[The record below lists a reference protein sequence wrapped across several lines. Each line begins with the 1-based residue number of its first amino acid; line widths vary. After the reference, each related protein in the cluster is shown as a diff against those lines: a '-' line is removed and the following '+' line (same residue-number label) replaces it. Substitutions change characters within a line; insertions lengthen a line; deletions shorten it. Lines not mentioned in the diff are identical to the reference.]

1 MQTPA
6 FAATKTVRT
15 WKLFRGLIW
24 VAVVVAA
31 CLCPAPASAQTNSSW
46 NGGVGTWSNQTNWN
60 PGQVPNNNGANT
72 YNVTI
77 DSGGHDLV
85 TLDQNATIDSLTL
98 GNNSSNSI
106 SSTLMD
112 PVGEAETLLVL
123 GTITVNSSGLLEV
136 MSGSTVTAA
145 NLTNSGVTFVG
156 ISGDPSTL
164 TVTGTFT
171 NNNEAIFSVGNG
183 INVGTANIGEL
194 VMSPSSIVSVSQGSV
209 LNLTNQPNGITDI
222 PFNAELQQMG
232 TINAG
237 THNGLAKLASIEG
250 ILDLWNGQS
259 LRDSSNTLTI
269 GDGGVLELAYDSSL
283 SVANLTNT
291 TEGTVSLGDIN
302 QPFST
307 NSLTV
312 TGTFSNG
319 AFATL
324 NIGVNSTDTVNI
336 KKLVNDGI
344 VNIYGGSTLQVTSFG
359 TMVGPSNGLPE
370 INIESGASL
379 VIASATATLAGDGVM
394 KINGGMIRGAA
405 LGDELTNDITISG
418 FGRIGDDSMG
428 LVNDGTIIATGNKKE
443 LLIDTNSSGLNNQGQ
458 LTVNGATMYITGAA
472 NSFFNFDA
480 ASGTLT
486 GGSYS
491 ITNGTLQFD
500 NANIVTN
507 AAKIILNGA
516 QSRIIDQ
523 NGADGLAN
531 FASNATSGSFTLSG
545 GRNFA
550 TSGAFSNAGSL
561 TISKGSSF
569 AVGGTANYTQTAGST
584 TVIGALSVSSQGNV
598 NVSGGSVLD
607 VGAINAESYIQTT
620 GTTTV
625 SGDLS
630 VTGAVN
636 VSGGSIVDSGAI
648 SAGNYTQTAGMTTVK
663 GTLSATSE
671 GVNVSGGLFFG
682 LGTITGNIDLTG
694 GLVSAGTASK
704 RAGELTVDGTY
715 AQSGAGAL
723 EVDLGGTTAGTQYDV
738 LNITSTASLGGTL
751 NVDLISD
758 FKPTVGETFDIMDY
772 TSETGTFT
780 TLNLPKL
787 TGGDTWSITYNATN
801 VVLTVDGP
809 DAKSGAPS
817 GPAVKAVS
825 RASTVASST
834 TAREPVA
841 ISSRATCFAE
851 RLIGTGS
858 CDRASV
864 TVLSHGPQV
873 SAGTGVR
880 IGEVHN
886 NVMVATRSISSER
899 GVNSH
904 ASSAS
909 ATTMARLYLCAY
921 LPSGVGHTMGCN

>member
-6 FAATKTVRT
+6 IAATGTVST

-24 VAVVVAA
+24 VAAVMAA
-31 CLCPAPASAQTNSSW
+31 CLCPALAFGQTNSSW
-46 NGGVGTWSNQTNWN
+46 NGGVGNWSNQSNWD
-60 PGQVPNNNGANT
+60 PSQVPNNNGTNT

-85 TLDQNATIDSLTL
+85 TLDQNATIVSLTL
-98 GNNSSNSI
+98 GNNSSNLI

-112 PVGEAETLLVL
+112 PVGEAETLTVS
-123 GTITVNSSGLLEV
+123 GSVTVNSSGLLLV

-145 NLTNSGVTFVG
+145 NLTNSGVVFVG

-183 INVGTANIGEL
+183 IDVGTANIGEL
-194 VMSPSSIVSVSQGSV
+194 VMSPSSVVSVCQGSV

-237 THNGLAKLASIEG
+237 THNGLGKLASIEG
-250 ILDLWNGQS
+250 TLDLWNGKS

-312 TGTFSNG
+312 TGTFANG

-344 VNIYGGSTLQVTSFG
+344 VNIDSGSTLKVTSFG

-370 INIESGASL
+370 INIESGAFL
-379 VIASATATLAGDGVM
+379 VISGATATLAGDGVM
-394 KINGGMIRGAA
+394 KIKGGIIRGAA
-405 LGDELTNDITISG
+405 LGDVLTNDITISG
-418 FGRIGDDSMG
+418 FGTIGDDSMG
-428 LVNDGTIIATGNKKE
+428 LVNDGTIIATGNKE
-443 LLIDTNSSGLNNQGQ
+443 LLIDPNSTGLNNQGQ
-458 LTVNGATMYITGAA
+458 LTVNGTTMYITGAP
-472 NSFFNFDA
+472 NSFLNFDA
-480 ASGTLT
+480 ANGTLT

-531 FASNATSGSFTLSG
+531 FASNASTGSFTLIG

-569 AVGGTANYTQTAGST
+569 TVGGTANYTQTAGTT
-584 TVIGALSVSSQGNV
+584 TVIGTLSLISP
-598 NVSGGSVLD
+598 GS
-607 VGAINAESYIQTT
+607 
-620 GTTTV
+620 
-625 SGDLS
+625 
-630 VTGAVN
+630 VN
-636 VSGGSIVDSGAI
+636 VSGGSILDTGAI
-648 SAGNYTQTAGMTTVK
+648 YTGSYAQTGGATTVN

-671 GVNVSGGLFFG
+671 GVNISGGSVFG
-682 LGTITGNIDLTG
+682 IGTITGNIDLTG

-723 EVDLGGTTAGTQYDV
+723 EVDLGGKTAGTQYDV

-751 NVDLISD
+751 NVDLISG

-787 TGGDTWSITYNATN
+787 TGGDTWSISYNATD

-825 RASTVASST
+825 GALAGAPGTSTAG
-834 TAREPVA
+834 AREPVA
-841 ISSRATCFAE
+841 ILSRATCFAE

-864 TVLSHGPQV
+864 TVLSHGPRV

-899 GVNSH
+899 GGTSRGT
-904 ASSAS
+904 SAP

-921 LPSGVGHTMGCN
+921 LPSGVAHTMGCN